1 MLRFSIAFSLLIAI
15 LLSGCGSKNLL
26 QESYVVKE
34 RDAHQKKYHATKNYF
49 NGRFEYR
56 IRPHDR
62 IAIKVYKHGELSG
75 SGILVDSRGNVLL
88 PLLHTVHL
96 AGLTQGQASRKLTA
110 LYGRYIKRSFAHVE
124 TQSKHAY
131 VIGEVRSPGVVPLP
145 NEEMPLLSLIAT
157 RGGFRDTA
165 NRAKILVLRSV
176 GRGTRADVVDL
187 TNLTSLSYAGMMI
200 HPNDIVYIV
209 PTGLKNFQVNIL
221 PVFQMAASM
230 MSPFAILKSLGGSS
244 GGTTIIPSS
253 NNLPAQ

>member
-1 MLRFSIAFSLLIAI
+1 MRVLRFSIAFPLMIAL

-26 QESYVVKE
+26 QESYIVKQ
-34 RDAHQKKYHATKNYF
+34 RDAHQKKYHSHKNYF
-49 NGRFEYR
+49 NKRFEYR

-62 IAIKVYKHGELSG
+62 LSIKVYKHGELSG
-75 SGILVDSRGNVLL
+75 SGILVDSRGDVLL

-110 LYGRYIKRSFAHVE
+110 LYGRYIKRSFTHVE

-131 VIGEVRSPGVVPLP
+131 IIGEVRSPGVVPLP

-221 PVFQMAASM
+221 PIFQMAATII
-230 MSPFAILKSLGGSS
+230 SPFAMVQGIHNN
-244 GGTTIIPSS
+244 TPYTPSIQ
-253 NNLPAQ
+253 NTGH